1 MHEDVEKLVNA
12 GRISEAIGKKLST
25 LAPKN
30 YVLHTSWGAGK
41 VLEWDLFGGKVTIDF
56 EKSSDQ
62 TMGLKLALQKLVPL
76 EENDLR
82 VQRLNSLEDL
92 KELAEKD
99 PGEVV
104 IRLLQ
109 AHKTSLTPDQIEKEL
124 SGSLI
129 EADKYKKWWDKAK
142 KSLRESKKANVPTK
156 RTEAITI
163 RDSNESVVESL
174 VKEFEEARHLKVKIK
189 ILDSLK
195 AEEGAL
201 KEDKNILSVMGLQIE
216 DLSRKSL
223 KLQLGLT
230 FELLCVRDEL
240 VELIEDF
247 ILPEGSYKI
256 EDALRDCS
264 GDLAEATSG
273 LVSARQRR
281 IYDAFP
287 AAFGDAWI
295 DRLLSIF
302 NTIGTRGV
310 AEIAKILEDKEEGKA
325 LKKHITK
332 ALSLRTL
339 GADALSWI
347 CRERNKSST
356 QLFGHEV
363 GLSVLNIIESDYLE
377 DGPRK
382 SNRLQAY
389 VLEDRELIT
398 DFLKGVDKNDVQNFS
413 KKLLN
418 SPAFPDL
425 DRKSLLARIIKVY
438 PEVGDLL
445 SGTVTK
451 RDEGLIVSWESLDRK
466 KEEYKDLI
474 ENRIPQNIKDIS
486 IARSY
491 GDLRENFEFKA
502 AKDMQAVLNRRKGEV
517 GIELARAKATDFS
530 NADTSVVNIGTI
542 VVMKDGSGGL
552 TNYTILGAWDGDPD
566 KKILSYKSEVG
577 KALIGKKVGEVATV
591 LDFDTEKDLNYTI
604 AAIEPY
610 NKEK

>member
-12 GRISEAIGKKLST
+12 GRISDAIGAKLTT
-25 LAPKN
+25 LSPN
-30 YVLHTSWGAGK
+30 SYVLHNSWGAGK
-41 VLEWDLFGGKVTIDF
+41 VSNWDLFGGKVTIDF
-56 EKSSDQ
+56 EKSPDQ
-62 TMGLKLALQKLVPL
+62 TMGLKLALQKLTPL
-76 EENDLR
+76 EESDLR
-82 VQRLNSLEDL
+82 VQRLNSLGEL
-92 KELAEKD
+92 QELAEKD

-104 IRLLQ
+104 IRLLE
-109 AHKTSLTPDQIEKEL
+109 AHKGSLTPDQIEKEL

-156 RTEAITI
+156 RTEPLTI

-189 ILDSLK
+189 VLETLK
-195 AEEGAL
+195 VEEGAL
-201 KEDKNILSVMGLQIE
+201 KEDKSILSVICLQIE

-223 KLQLGLT
+223 KLQPALT
-230 FELLCVRDEL
+230 FELLCVRDEIVDL
-240 VELIEDF
+240 IDEFELPDN
-247 ILPEGSYKI
+247 SYQI
-256 EDALRDCS
+256 EDALRDCT
-264 GDLAEATSG
+264 GDLSEATSG

-281 IYDAFP
+281 IYDVFPVAFE
-287 AAFGDAWI
+287 DAWVQ
-295 DRLLSIF
+295 RLLAIF

-310 AEIAKILEDKEEGKA
+310 AEISKILEDKGESKA
-325 LKKHITK
+325 LKKHIKK

-347 CRERNKSST
+347 CRERNKSSA
-356 QLFGHEV
+356 QLFNHEV

-398 DFLKGVDKNDVQNFS
+398 DFLKGVDGNDIQNFS

-445 SGTVTK
+445 SGTTTK
-451 RDEGLIVSWESLDRK
+451 RDEGLIVSWESLERK

-474 ENRIPQNIKDIS
+474 ENRIPQNIKDIA

-491 GDLRENFEFKA
+491 GDLRENFEYKA

-517 GIELARAKATDFS
+517 GIELARAKATDFA

-542 VVMKDGSGGL
+542 VTMKSEKGELID
-552 TNYTILGAWDGDPD
+552 YTILGAWDGDPD

-577 KALIGKKVGEVATV
+577 KALIGKKVGDAATV
-591 LDFDTEKDLNYTI
+591 LDFDTEKDLTYV
-604 AAIEPY
+604 IESITAY
-610 NKEK
+610 NKA

>member
-12 GRISEAIGKKLST
+12 GRISDAIGAKLTT
-25 LAPKN
+25 LSPN
-30 YVLHTSWGAGK
+30 SYVLHNSWGAGK
-41 VLEWDLFGGKVTIDF
+41 VSNWDLFGGKVTIDF
-56 EKSSDQ
+56 EKSPDQ
-62 TMGLKLALQKLVPL
+62 TMGLKLALQKLTPL
-76 EENDLR
+76 EESDLR
-82 VQRLNSLEDL
+82 VQRLNSLGEL
-92 KELAEKD
+92 QELAEKD

-104 IRLLQ
+104 IRLLE
-109 AHKTSLTPDQIEKEL
+109 AHKGSLTPDQIEKEL

-156 RTEAITI
+156 RTEPLTI

-189 ILDSLK
+189 VLETLK
-195 AEEGAL
+195 VEEGAL
-201 KEDKNILSVMGLQIE
+201 KEDKSILSVICLQIE

-223 KLQLGLT
+223 KLQPALT
-230 FELLCVRDEL
+230 FELLCVRDEIVDL
-240 VELIEDF
+240 IDEFELPDN
-247 ILPEGSYKI
+247 SYQI
-256 EDALRDCS
+256 EDALRDCT
-264 GDLAEATSG
+264 GDLSEATSG

-281 IYDAFP
+281 IYDVFPVAFE
-287 AAFGDAWI
+287 DAWVQ
-295 DRLLSIF
+295 RLLAIF

-310 AEIAKILEDKEEGKA
+310 AEISKILEDKGESKA
-325 LKKHITK
+325 LKKHIKK

-347 CRERNKSST
+347 CRERNKSSA
-356 QLFGHEV
+356 QLFNHEV

-398 DFLKGVDKNDVQNFS
+398 DFLKGVDGNDIQNFS

-445 SGTVTK
+445 SGTTTK
-451 RDEGLIVSWESLDRK
+451 RDEGLIVSWESLERK

-474 ENRIPQNIKDIS
+474 ENRIPQNIKDIA

-491 GDLRENFEFKA
+491 GDLRENFEYKA

-517 GIELARAKATDFS
+517 GIELARAKATDFA

-542 VVMKDGSGGL
+542 VTMKSEKGELID
-552 TNYTILGAWDGDPD
+552 YTILGAWDGDPD

-577 KALIGKKVGEVATV
+577 KALIGKKVGDAATV
-591 LDFDTEKDLNYTI
+591 LDFDTDKDLTYV
-604 AAIEPY
+604 IESITAY
-610 NKEK
+610 NKA

>member
-12 GRISEAIGKKLST
+12 GRISDAIGAKLTT
-25 LAPKN
+25 LSPN
-30 YVLHTSWGAGK
+30 SYVLHNSWGAGK
-41 VLEWDLFGGKVTIDF
+41 VSNWDLFGGKVTIDF
-56 EKSSDQ
+56 EKSPDQ
-62 TMGLKLALQKLVPL
+62 TMGLKLALQKLTPL
-76 EENDLR
+76 EESDLR
-82 VQRLNSLEDL
+82 VQRLNSLGEL
-92 KELAEKD
+92 QELAEKD

-104 IRLLQ
+104 IRLLE
-109 AHKTSLTPDQIEKEL
+109 AHKGSLTPDQIEKEL

-156 RTEAITI
+156 RTEPLTI

-189 ILDSLK
+189 VLETLK
-195 AEEGAL
+195 VEEGAL
-201 KEDKNILSVMGLQIE
+201 KEDKSILSVICLQIE

-223 KLQLGLT
+223 KLQPALT
-230 FELLCVRDEL
+230 FELLCVRDEIVDL
-240 VELIEDF
+240 IDEFELPDN
-247 ILPEGSYKI
+247 SYQI
-256 EDALRDCS
+256 EDALRDCT
-264 GDLAEATSG
+264 GDLSEATSG

-281 IYDAFP
+281 IYDVFPVAFE
-287 AAFGDAWI
+287 DAWVQ
-295 DRLLSIF
+295 RLLAIF

-310 AEIAKILEDKEEGKA
+310 AEISKILEDKGESKA
-325 LKKHITK
+325 LKKHIKK

-347 CRERNKSST
+347 CRERNKSSA
-356 QLFGHEV
+356 QLFNHEV
-363 GLSVLNIIESDYLE
+363 GLSVLNTIESDYLE

-398 DFLKGVDKNDVQNFS
+398 DFLKGVDGNDIQNFS

-445 SGTVTK
+445 SGTTTK
-451 RDEGLIVSWESLDRK
+451 RDEGLIVSWESLERK

-474 ENRIPQNIKDIS
+474 ENRIPQNIKDIA

-491 GDLRENFEFKA
+491 GDLRENFEYKA

-517 GIELARAKATDFS
+517 GIELARAKATDFA

-542 VVMKDGSGGL
+542 VTMKSEKGELID
-552 TNYTILGAWDGDPD
+552 YTILGAWDGDPD

-577 KALIGKKVGEVATV
+577 KALIGKKVGDAATV
-591 LDFDTEKDLNYTI
+591 LDFDTEKDLTYV
-604 AAIEPY
+604 IESITAY
-610 NKEK
+610 NKA